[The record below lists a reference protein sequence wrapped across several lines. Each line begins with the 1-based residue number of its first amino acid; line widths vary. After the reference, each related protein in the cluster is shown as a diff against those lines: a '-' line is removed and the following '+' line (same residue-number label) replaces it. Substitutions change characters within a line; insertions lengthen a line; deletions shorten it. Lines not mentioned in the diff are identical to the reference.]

1 MARFDE
7 LFDEIVLRARSAA
20 DVAGKKTSEV
30 METSKLK
37 YQVKQVS
44 WDIEK
49 AYAKLGAI
57 VYEAKKSGENFDD
70 LVDMAVEEI
79 GRLNRRYDD
88 LERKIMNVKNRYRQS
103 TSVNIPVED
112 ASPEPDMEPMDE
124 GCDCCSGNA
133 ADSAIDFSEPE
144 HGMSSDGAE
153 DDSAASESELT
164 WRTEE
169 PAAEPQADEQKKD
182 PIVQLL
188 DDEE

>member
-30 METSKLK
+30 VETGKLK

-70 LVDMAVEEI
+70 LADMAMEEI
-79 GRLNRRYDD
+79 GRLNRRYDE
-88 LERKIMNVKNRYRQS
+88 LERRIMNVKNRCRQS

-112 ASPEPDMEPMDE
+112 ASPEPCGEPVDE
-124 GCDCCSGNA
+124 GCDCCCGNA
-133 ADSAIDFSEPE
+133 ADSAVDFSGSEQ
-144 HGMSSDGAE
+144 GMNCG
-153 DDSAASESELT
+153 ESEPASA
-164 WRTEE
+164 ENESE
-169 PAAEPQADEQKKD
+169 PAWQTVESQVEEQKKD

-188 DDEE
+188 EDEE